1 MLTEKEILAVP
12 APWQLDGSG
21 YILVYNF
28 PQDFVREAGFLPP
41 ALAGAFVGGPGAVML
56 VDYQHSDA
64 GPYQELLFTP
74 GQFQV
79 NGRRFYSITKI
90 YVSTWESVVNGRRN
104 WGIPKEFADFAL
116 TAPRPGVERVQVS
129 LAGQVFAA
137 FEFQTHGWSLPVTTS
152 LVPSALRTLIEP
164 LDGKTYFTA
173 PSGRGQ
179 IRRARLEKA
188 EVQPAF
194 FPNIAQ
200 FCPLV
205 CVRASGFALQFPLAE
220 ITEVSHAN

>member
-28 PQDFVREAGFLPP
+28 PQEFVREAGFLPP
-41 ALAGAFVGGPGAVML
+41 ALAGCTAL
-56 VDYQHSDA
+56 VDLDA
-64 GPYQELLFTP
+64 SHNALHTLPVELGALTP

-116 TAPRPGVERVQVS
+116 TAPRPGVERVEVS
-129 LAGQVFAA
+129 LAGQVFAT
-137 FEFQTHGWSLPVTTS
+137 FEFQTHGWSLPVTPS

-179 IRRARLEKA
+179 ICRARLEKA

-200 FCPLV
+200 FRPFV